1 MKLIAVGYVVVYM
14 HLLMAE
20 RKRMT
25 EFGRTLWRY
34 MQDHPEGEINR
45 TELAERLT
53 NIGFKA
59 EPANVS
65 AWMNGDR
72 MPPPGFVYYSALALD
87 LNEEQRYDVAWSYLK
102 QYRDN
107 VKGRSKNVDI
117 EAIEQERAGTRGENG
132 AARSRR
138 DRH

>member
-1 MKLIAVGYVVVYM
+1 MVYM
-14 HLLMAE
+14 QWLMAE

-25 EFGRTLWRY
+25 EFGRTLWRL
-34 MQDHPEGEINR
+34 MQDHPDGEINR

-53 NIGFKA
+53 NVGFKA

-65 AWMNGDR
+65 GWLNGDR

-87 LNEEQRYDVAWSYLK
+87 LNDEQRCEVTWSYLK

-117 EAIEQERAGTRGENG
+117 EAIEQERSGARGKNG
-132 AARSRR
+132 AARSGR

>member
-1 MKLIAVGYVVVYM
+1 
-14 HLLMAE
+14 
-20 RKRMT
+20 MT
-25 EFGRTLWRY
+25 DFGRTLWQM
-34 MQDHPEGEINR
+34 MQEHPEGEINR

-65 AWMNGDR
+65 GWLNGDR

-87 LNEEQRYDVAWSYLK
+87 LDDEQRCTATWAYLK

-107 VKGRSKNVDI
+107 VKGRSKSVDI
-117 EAIEQERAGTRGENG
+117 EAIEEARSEARGTNDV
-132 AARSRR
+132 ARSRR
-138 DRH
+138 N

>member
-1 MKLIAVGYVVVYM
+1 MVYM
-14 HLLMAE
+14 QWLMAE

-25 EFGRTLWRY
+25 EFGRTLWRF
-34 MQDHPEGEINR
+34 MQDHPDGEINR

-65 AWMNGDR
+65 AWLNGDR
-72 MPPPGFVYYSALALD
+72 MPPPGFVYYSSLALD
-87 LNEEQRYDVAWSYLK
+87 LNDEQRCEVTWSYLK

-117 EAIEQERAGTRGENG
+117 EAIEQTRSGTQGGND